1 MTLLSVYY
9 AFASSLAYFVMSF
22 KCILIVGYLGIEA
35 SLNAFYILKAQAVPV
50 SFLDDSFP
58 FYWSF
63 YSILLSFSSQT
74 VPHNLIRQ
82 CKLWHSPLAF
92 SNYYFF

>member
-1 MTLLSVYY
+1 
-9 AFASSLAYFVMSF
+9 MSF

-35 SLNAFYILKAQAVPV
+35 SLNAFYILKAQV

-82 CKLWHSPLAF
+82 CKLWHAPWLSQIII
-92 SNYYFF
+92 FFNCNLVLDSKN